1 MSLNVIL
8 LQNDSRVTQALVAS
22 LCNSFHS
29 VRVVR
34 SLDELRTSLPKHRCE
49 VVVLDMEVA
58 TLSDVEHLKQEF
70 PKAAIVCTHR
80 LPDEQMWTAALSAGA
95 ADICPST
102 DSRCVL
108 MAALRS
114 TSQTRSAV
122 AA

>member
-1 MSLNVIL
+1 MQSLNVVL
-8 LQNDSRVTQALVAS
+8 LQNDSRVAQALVAS
-22 LCNSFHS
+22 LCNSFQS
-29 VRVVR
+29 VRMVR
-34 SLDELRTSLPKHRCE
+34 SVDELRTSIPKHRCD

-58 TLSDVEHLKQEF
+58 TLSDVEHLSQEF

-80 LPDEQMWTAALSAGA
+80 LPDDEMWTAALSAGA

-102 DSRCVL
+102 DTHSVL

-114 TSQTRSAV
+114 TSQTHSA